1 MALCGIGH
9 RGPAADPNR
18 GDGGQNARK
27 QLGPDIV
34 YLYHDRPGT
43 VCAALCPHRRVSIIH
58 SHRFQNAKV
67 FPLHQPS
74 NSLQNK
80 AARRPL
86 GGWRAVVCLCGKL
99 RNFLCHRLLWSPAGG
114 LQQSAQECTRQCT
127 VAGST
132 YTAHK
137 IGCSMVNRRLYA
149 CRWQARC
156 RRPEGGTSVDPAYGT
171 NSNAFLREARLGAR
185 AARR

>member
-58 SHRFQNAKV
+58 SHRFQNAKA
-67 FPLHQPS
+67 FPLHQPCRES
-74 NSLQNK
+74 FTKQSREPSFCGWLSVFVCK
-80 AARRPL
+80 IIFRRSYSPVD
-86 GGWRAVVCLCGKL
+86 G
-99 RNFLCHRLLWSPAGG
+99 PAGRAG
-114 LQQSAQECTRQCT
+114 GTRQCT
-127 VAGST
+127 GRCNTRTQNAAAWWHLYGAVPG
-132 YTAHK
+132 
-137 IGCSMVNRRLYA
+137 GCCL
-149 CRWQARC
+149 
-156 RRPEGGTSVDPAYGT
+156 PEGRPAWRRTVQTGICGRC
-171 NSNAFLREARLGAR
+171 SGS
-185 AARR
+185 AAAGMPAH